1 MPLDYCVKAV
11 LDSRKDLGIALK
23 NIDDF
28 RIRLLEEPD
37 RSRYESR
44 PCSNVNSMVRGP
56 KKDNA
61 AGGIKNIVESLR
73 LLSRLE
79 QGLPQGLAFSFN
91 LKKGINGI
99 VHPRRPGLPSYGK
112 QKLQV
117 DHSVGVNKLQEL
129 VDQGSLPCRLSL
141 GTMKEMSANETRGYR
156 YSSLT
161 LRLAI

>member
-1 MPLDYCVKAV
+1 MKAV

-28 RIRLLEEPD
+28 RIRLLDEPD

-61 AGGIKNIVESLR
+61 AGGMKNIVEMMSLR

-79 QGLPQGLAFSFN
+79 QGLPRRLALSFN
-91 LKKGINGI
+91 LKKA
-99 VHPRRPGLPSYGK
+99 VSYILAD
-112 QKLQV
+112 QASQAMA
-117 DHSVGVNKLQEL
+117 NKNYRSIILW
-129 VDQGSLPCRLSL
+129 GSTSC
-141 GTMKEMSANETRGYR
+141 KN
-156 YSSLT
+156 
-161 LRLAI
+161 